1 MGIMHIEASLLID
14 ICDVGPEEG
23 EIPKSTSEAAIGG
36 RVTDM
41 SAITKELAC
50 LSTRVTKGLHAS
62 SLEDVHDVLPL
73 LEEEALGA
81 TLNNNP

>member
-1 MGIMHIEASLLID
+1 
-14 ICDVGPEEG
+14 
-23 EIPKSTSEAAIGG
+23 
-36 RVTDM
+36 M

-62 SLEDVHDVLPL
+62 PLEDVQDVLPL

-81 TLNNNP
+81 TLDNNP